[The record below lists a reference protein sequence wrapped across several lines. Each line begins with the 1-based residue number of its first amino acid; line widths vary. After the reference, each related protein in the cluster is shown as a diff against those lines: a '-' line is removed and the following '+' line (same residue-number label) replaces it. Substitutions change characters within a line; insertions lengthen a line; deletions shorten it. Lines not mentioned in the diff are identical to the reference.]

1 MLYAPDSLM
10 IINNITT
17 QLLHKFK
24 EVYSHETNTRKFKH
38 DLIHE
43 HVIADMQLNR
53 VIKSTQLHVPLWNC
67 WTPTCRFFLF
77 STTNAHYSLQLL

>member
-10 IINNITT
+10 VTNIITT
-17 QLLHKFK
+17 ELTHKFK

-43 HVIADMQLNR
+43 HVIADMQLNT
-53 VIKSTQLHVPLWNC
+53 VIKQ
-67 WTPTCRFFLF
+67 
-77 STTNAHYSLQLL
+77 